1 MNVEHDEKASG
12 ERHDRTIE
20 IAVNKKPVN
29 ITQGEHTGLEIKQAA
44 INAGL
49 TVQLDFVL
57 TQIHGESHN
66 RPTIGDSDTVKVNPG
81 SKFSLIADDDD
92 S

>member
-1 MNVEHDEKASG
+1 MTPKDEVDAAQ
-12 ERHDRTIE
+12 HDRTIE
-20 IAVNKKPVN
+20 ITVNKKPVG

-44 INAGL
+44 IDAGL
-49 TVQLDFVL
+49 AVQLDFVL
-57 TQIHGESHN
+57 TQIHGESPN
-66 RPTIGDSDTVKVNPG
+66 RPTIGDGDTVNVNPG

>member
-1 MNVEHDEKASG
+1 MAPKDQVDAAQRG
-12 ERHDRTIE
+12 RTIE
-20 IAVNKKPVN
+20 ITINKKPVE

-44 INAGL
+44 IDAGL
-49 TVQLDFVL
+49 PVQLDFVL
-57 TQIHGESHN
+57 TEIHGNSPN
-66 RPTIGDSDTVKVNPG
+66 RPTIGNGDTVEVNPG